1 MSDTNVVSG
10 ARRIAAHCP
19 VAVIE
24 SVAEAVRYRKAWSEL
39 QIINALGLERPKR
52 GVSYHFLTGGEIDQL
67 TWISAAM
74 RYVGKLD
81 RLVLTTWKI
90 SSDGCRDI
98 KNLVMDDKVSSL
110 ALFVGDRIDS
120 AQREIFRAIAD
131 FTGAYS
137 PDRFR
142 FYLFPV
148 HAKIIAGISEA
159 EDFAF
164 VVESSANCSINKRI
178 EQACFT
184 VSRQAYT
191 FFNDYFSELGKRI
204 DSGELSSLR
213 DLRSKKNQTAFDL

>member
-1 MSDTNVVSG
+1 MADG
-10 ARRIAAHCP
+10 GFEKKPLRIAAHCP

-39 QIINALGLERPKR
+39 QIINALGLERPKCD
-52 GVSYHFLTGGEIDQL
+52 VSYHFITGGEIDQI

-74 RYVGKLD
+74 RYVGRLD

-110 ALFVGDRIDS
+110 ALFVGDRVDS
-120 AQREIFRAIAD
+120 AQREIFRAVAE
-131 FTGAYS
+131 FT
-137 PDRFR
+137 DRFR
-142 FYLFPV
+142 FYAFPV

-184 VSRQAYT
+184 VSRHAYT
-191 FFNDYFSELGKRI
+191 FFNDYFSELGRRI
-204 DSGELSSLR
+204 DSGDITPPR
-213 DLRSKKNQTAFDL
+213 DLRSRKNQMAFDL